1 MAPTRKAAA
10 AVVRPGEGSPTPA
23 EVYQAALLAGRTED
37 EAHELSEQRAIEL
50 AGGVEGEAHAAG
62 GLLTLDDVPDDADD
76 ASVWLDRIND
86 LVNTKHP
93 GCGWVPIERMATER
107 DTGAAEQM
115 IERPEPEAWDP
126 EHCPTPKTC
135 FPYLTTDAAAAVCI
149 HGTST
154 RATRES

>member
-23 EVYQAALLAGRTED
+23 EIYQAALLAGRTED
-37 EAHELSEQRAIEL
+37 EARELSEQRAIEL
-50 AGGVEGEAHAAG
+50 AGGAGGEAHVEQAETSPTYVFALIEAWASG
-62 GLLTLDDVPDDADD
+62 GPLDFGGAEVPADVQR
-76 ASVWLDRIND
+76 RIVEV
-86 LVNTKHP
+86 LGRVP
-93 GCGWVPIERMATER
+93 G
-107 DTGAAEQM
+107 AEQM
-115 IERPEPEAWDP
+115 IERAEPEAWDP

-149 HGTST
+149 HGAST